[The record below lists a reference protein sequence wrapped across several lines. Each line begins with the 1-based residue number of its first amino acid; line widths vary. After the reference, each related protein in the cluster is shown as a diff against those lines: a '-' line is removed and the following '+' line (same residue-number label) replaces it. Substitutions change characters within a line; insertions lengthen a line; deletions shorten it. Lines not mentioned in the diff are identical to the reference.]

1 MKRFLTFL
9 SLACLALACGPK
21 DGVYTLHLL
30 TTNDI
35 HGSYFDS
42 TYVGGGVRR
51 SMFTI
56 KYYADSV
63 RAAAGKDNVLLL
75 DAGDF
80 LQGDNAA
87 YYFNYVDTASPHVFP
102 RLAEYLGYDA
112 VIGGNHDIETGHPV
126 YDRVAAELEARGI
139 PFLGGNVIEVAT
151 GDRYFPTYAV
161 FHKAGL
167 KVAVLG
173 YNNPN
178 TSSPNQ
184 FLSYTS

>member
-112 VIGGNHDIETGHPV
+112 SFWTVVSIN
-126 YDRVAAELEARGI
+126 AAG
-139 PFLGGNVIEVAT
+139 VAT
-151 GDRYFPTYAV
+151 FFVAT
-161 FHKAGL
+161 KAF
-167 KVAVLG
+167 
-173 YNNPN
+173 
-178 TSSPNQ
+178 
-184 FLSYTS
+184 FLQRRLSDSVR